1 MSERGR
7 MGWVPGWMRWWQG
20 GAIVHYQVVYRSV
33 VSSTRVVVG
42 VGGGMSEMLDWMV
55 PAVY

>member
-42 VGGGMSEMLDWMV
+42 VGGMSEMLDWMV
-55 PAVY
+55 PAVF